1 MNPDMLK
8 AFYRMGIFVAGS
20 SALLLFVVKRDSAEF
35 VVTVLSLCI
44 GLTLMLLVSLVIWY
58 INR

>member
-1 MNPDMLK
+1 MNPDRLK

-35 VVTVLSLCI
+35 VVTILSLGI
-44 GLTLMLLVSLVIWY
+44 GLILMLLVSLVTWY
-58 INR
+58 INH

>member
-1 MNPDMLK
+1 MLK

-35 VVTVLSLCI
+35 VITVLSLCI
-44 GLTLMLLVSLVIWY
+44 GLTLMLLVSLFIWY